1 MATALFYIKNNTG
14 SAVTYR
20 GVSYSNGAFVPITG
34 IVKGTYKCQRAKLWA
49 KDTGRTLDGKFKG
62 TLIGIYPKVTF
73 TLGKLIL
80 TDDDVSAIN
89 ALCEQPTADCK
100 YYDSLRNVFSKAKKF
115 YFDDITETYRTTYLG
130 VANPQSIKFET
141 LDITVV
147 SINKIKASDF
157 S

>member
-62 TLIGIYPKVTF
+62 TLIGIYPKVTL

-89 ALCEQPTADCK
+89 ALCEQPIADCK
-100 YYDSLRNVFSKAKKF
+100 YYDSRRKVLSKAKKF
-115 YFDDITETYRTTYLG
+115 YFDDITETYRTAYLG
-130 VANPQSIKFET
+130 GANPQSIKFET
-141 LDITVV
+141 LDITAV
-147 SINKIKASDF
+147 SIDKIKPSDF
-157 S
+157 

>member
-34 IVKGTYKCQRAKLWA
+34 IVKGSYKCQRAKLWA
-49 KDTGRTLDGKFKG
+49 KDTGRTLDGQFKG

-80 TDDDVSAIN
+80 TDDDISAIN

-100 YYDSLRNVFSKAKKF
+100 YYDSRRKVLSKAKKF
-115 YFDDITETYRTTYLG
+115 YFDDITETYRTAYLG
-130 VANPQSIKFET
+130 GANPQSIKFET
-141 LDITVV
+141 LDITAV
-147 SINKIKASDF
+147 SIDKIKASDF

>member
-1 MATALFYIKNNTG
+1 MATALFFIKNNTG

-20 GVSYSNGAFVPITG
+20 GVSYRNGAFVPITG

-49 KDTGRTLDGKFKG
+49 KDTGRTLDGKYKG

-80 TDDDVSAIN
+80 TDDDVSTIN

-100 YYDSLRNVFSKAKKF
+100 YYDSRRKVLSKAKKF
-115 YFDDITETYRTTYLG
+115 YFDDITETYRTAYLG
-130 VANPQSIKFET
+130 GANPQSIKFET
-141 LDITVV
+141 LDITAVP
-147 SINKIKASDF
+147 IDKIKSSDF
-157 S
+157 

>member
-89 ALCEQPTADCK
+89 ALCEQATADCK
-100 YYDSLRNVFSKAKKF
+100 YYDSRRKVLSKAKKF
-115 YFDDITETYRTTYLG
+115 YFDDITETYRTAYLG
-130 VANPQSIKFET
+130 GANPQSIKFET
-141 LDITVV
+141 LDITAV
-147 SINKIKASDF
+147 SIDKIKPSDF
-157 S
+157 